1 MRKITVVL
9 VLNIVLITLAVAD
22 TKSKEV
28 SIPKAYAL
36 KCFKSQSGNSKI
48 AKSFGFD
55 LQKLTEK
62 QKEILELFCKS
73 YCICETNAVKSAGKL
88 TKEVTEL
95 SAGDFIKF
103 QNDFLKTSQ
112 GKEAFKQCDDAAMSA
127 VKAKFSK

>member
-1 MRKITVVL
+1 MKKITL
-9 VLNIVLITLAVAD
+9 ILIFNIVFTSTLLAE

-28 SIPKAYAL
+28 SVPKAYAL
-36 KCFKSQSGNSKI
+36 KCFKSQSANSKI

-55 LQKLTEK
+55 LQKLTER
-62 QKEILELFCKS
+62 QKKILDLFCKS

-88 TKEVTEL
+88 TREVTKL
-95 SAGDFIKF
+95 SSGDFIKF

-112 GKEAFKQCDDAAMSA
+112 GKKVFKKCDDAAMSA